1 MIHTLEDLYLQ
12 QLQDLYRAEIQFG
25 ELLPEMRK
33 AATHKDLDKVFG
45 DWIEQCLQ
53 RRHMLDQIM
62 AELGQESVAGPS
74 GPVESI
80 IQASEA
86 MIGSTSDPDVR
97 DAGLI
102 AVAQRIAHHREAG
115 YRALVPFTII
125 MKRKHDRAFI
135 ETSARESREAGDLL
149 FQIATRTIHRAAA
162 ASYQM
167 AS

>member
-1 MIHTLEDLYLQ
+1 MIHTLEELYLQ
-12 QLQDLYRAEIQFG
+12 QLQDLYRAETQLG
-25 ELLPEMRK
+25 ELLPVMHK

-45 DWIEQCLQ
+45 EWIEQSLQ

-62 AELGQESVAGPS
+62 AELGEEALS
-74 GPVESI
+74 GSSTPIESI
-80 IQASEA
+80 IQASEE
-86 MIGSTSDPDVR
+86 MIGSTLNPDVR

-102 AVAQRIAHHREAG
+102 AVAQRVAHYREAG

-135 ETSARESREAGDLL
+135 ETSARESREASDLL